1 MAIKE
6 IGISNNSNISK
17 DMKIKIDEE
26 IEILKDLKHENV
38 VRFIGSQKNF
48 KTIYLFFE
56 YISGSFIF
64 FLKNSIK
71 IKKKGAISLH

>member
-6 IGISNNSNISK
+6 IAISNNSNISK

-56 YISGSFIF
+56 YISGYFHF
-64 FLKNSIK
+64 C
-71 IKKKGAISLH
+71 

>member
-6 IGISNNSNISK
+6 IAISNNSNISK

-56 YISGSFIF
+56 YISG
-64 FLKNSIK
+64 
-71 IKKKGAISLH
+71 